1 MGNSSFF
8 TDDEQILFLSLYRQL
23 RKDAPDTFKGNKY
36 RSLRNHLTSLIQQ
49 DNIGRGHFGLNPII
63 RTLQTAILAV
73 EDIGMRS
80 DSIVACLLMPFITT
94 EEELQSLDKL
104 YPQSV
109 KIILHG
115 LIHIREL

>member
-104 YPQSV
+104 YQIGRAHV
-109 KIILHG
+109 
-115 LIHIREL
+115 